1 MSFRWR
7 LILGLGLT
15 VLLTAAVYGL
25 LGYLVFKQAVNEDI
39 EKNFSEFQTAIQTS
53 LDLTGERPVLIPREG
68 VKEVLDKYNYGF
80 QIVRDGQIELE
91 GGRPLESGADWRNAA
106 LELDGGYRL
115 ELALNVAENRS
126 ALTSYLETALLAILL
141 VLAVATLFS
150 LSLQRFLLQPL
161 KDLQRGVEQLS
172 QHAIPKPVAVPAGN
186 DELSHLALSFN
197 RMTESLQA
205 FLERE
210 RSFTRY
216 ASHELR
222 TPLSNLR
229 VLSEGVQKGILAP
242 EPVWPQIDE
251 TLDRMEGILS
261 GLLNLTRSPQL
272 DPEPLAV
279 QPAIRRTI
287 AGLREQEKERVSL
300 ASAAPVYV
308 MAQDDLLN
316 RVLANLLHNALKYSS
331 GEVTVD
337 VQTFKHEVLITVRDF
352 GPGVPEASLPRLS
365 DPFFRLDTRKGG
377 LGLGLAL
384 VKHIVQALGGTV
396 SFKNAAP
403 GLSAV
408 VSLPKATLLEEP
420 ALVSTAEVAHV

>member
-7 LILGLGLT
+7 LILGLALT
-15 VLLTAAVYGL
+15 VLITATVSGL
-25 LGYLVFKQAVNEDI
+25 LGYFVFRQAVNASI
-39 EKNFSEFQTAIQTS
+39 EKNFSEFQDAIRSS
-53 LDLTGERPVLIPREG
+53 LVLTGERPEFLPSDR

-80 QIVRDGQIELE
+80 QVVKNGQIELE
-91 GGRPLESGADWRNAA
+91 GGRPLESGVDWRNAA
-106 LELDGGYRL
+106 LELASGYRL
-115 ELALNVAENRS
+115 ELALSVAENRS
-126 ALTSYLETALLAILL
+126 ALTSYVQTALLAVVL
-141 VLAVATLFS
+141 VLGVATLLS
-150 LSLQRFLLQPL
+150 LLLQRFLLRPL

-172 QHAIPKPVAVPAGN
+172 QQAIPRPVAVPAGN

-229 VLSEGVQKGILAP
+229 VLSEGVQKEIL
-242 EPVWPQIDE
+242 EPDFAWSQIDE

-261 GLLNLTRSPQL
+261 GLLTLTRSPQL
-272 DPEPLAV
+272 HLEPLAV
-279 QPAIRRTI
+279 GPTVRRTVS
-287 AGLREQEKERVSL
+287 GLHPHEQVRVRL
-300 ASAAPVYV
+300 YAAAPLYV
-308 MAQDDLLN
+308 MAQDDLLT
-316 RVLANLLHNALKYSS
+316 RVLANLLHNALRYSS
-331 GEVTVD
+331 GD
-337 VQTFKHEVLITVRDF
+337 VSVSVQALKQEVLIEVRDF
-352 GPGVPEASLPRLS
+352 GPGVPEQSLGRLA

-384 VKHIVQALGGTV
+384 VKHIVQALGG
-396 SFKNAAP
+396 SLAFANAAP

-408 VSLPKATLLEEP
+408 IGLPKATVFP
-420 ALVSTAEVAHV
+420 DAAAPMEVAHA